1 MKKVI
6 VIFILILGALNAN
19 TNEVGIKKFWVT
31 DKSRKEK
38 V

>member
-19 TNEVGIKKFWVT
+19 TNEVGIKKILGY
-31 DKSRKEK
+31 
-38 V
+38 